1 MEIKYLN
8 LEYFFYKFFYYLTHL
23 SELLARLHLDYLIS
37 KWKIIVIFIS
47 IILVVGIIFLVF
59 KISLLGKK
67 KIKAYIDIF
76 TEEGPL
82 EDRSSRWRE
91 IKGHMDSDIP
101 EQWKMAIIESD
112 VLIDNIFKK
121 TGYGGDTLGEK
132 LKNIEPS
139 DFDNLQNVW
148 EAHKIRNRIV
158 HDGNYPITKEEA
170 KEVIGKYEKALKEFK
185 YI

>member
-1 MEIKYLN
+1 MEVKYIN
-8 LEYFFYKFFYYLTHL
+8 IEYFFYKFFYYLTHIP
-23 SELLARLHLDYLIS
+23 ELLTKLHLGYLIS

-47 IILVVGIIFLVF
+47 IIFAAGIVFLLF
-59 KISLLGKK
+59 KISLLGRK

-76 TEEGPL
+76 AEEGPL

-101 EQWKMAIIESD
+101 EQWKMAIIEAD
-112 VLIDNIFKK
+112 ALIDSILKK
-121 TGYGGDTLGEK
+121 TGYEGDTLGEK

-139 DFDNLQNVW
+139 DFDNIQNVW

-158 HDGNYPITKEEA
+158 HDSKYPITKEEA
-170 KEVIGKYEKALKEFK
+170 KGVIGKYEKALKEFK